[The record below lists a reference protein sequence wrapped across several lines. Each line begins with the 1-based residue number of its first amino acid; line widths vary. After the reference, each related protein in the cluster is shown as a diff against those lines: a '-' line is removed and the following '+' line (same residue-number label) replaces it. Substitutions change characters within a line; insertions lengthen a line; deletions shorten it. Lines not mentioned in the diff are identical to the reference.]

1 MKKVIMT
8 GEKGTGAFEVS
19 NEYFVEETPLGNV
32 GALFRMRDKL
42 NGDFSLINTESIF
55 DIDLWVTT
63 KTKVV

>member
-1 MKKVIMT
+1 MT

>member
-1 MKKVIMT
+1 MT
-8 GEKGTGAFEVS
+8 GGKCTGAFEVS
-19 NEYFVEETPLGNV
+19 NEYFVEETPLNNV

-55 DIDLWVTT
+55 DTDLWVTT